1 MRSDPGRPSGPDT
14 AAAPPDKVSAARDA
28 ILSATAVLL
37 TEQGLGATRTR
48 DVTARAGVSTGLLNH
63 YFTWRALRAEALGL
77 ALRAGLDAV
86 LPEAS
91 GTPADPRGDL
101 ERLARGAFDE
111 GADPLWRLW
120 VEATEAAP
128 GDPAVARVL
137 AQATGEL
144 VARIADRL
152 AQGAR
157 LGLWRCSDPQGAA
170 FRLMA
175 LHDGLA
181 GLILSGL
188 PGLTRADA
196 TAHLATAL
204 SLECPPLEGPR

>member
-1 MRSDPGRPSGPDT
+1 MSPDPILPPSGDQDAT
-14 AAAPPDKVSAARDA
+14 ADKGSAARRA
-28 ILSATAVLL
+28 ILSATAGLL
-37 TEQGLGATRTR
+37 AEQGLSATRTR

-63 YFTWRALRAEALGL
+63 YFTWAALRAEALGL

-86 LPEAS
+86 LPATG
-91 GTPADPRGDL
+91 GTPLDPRGEL
-101 ERLARGAFDE
+101 EALAQGAFDE
-111 GADPLWRLW
+111 GSDPLWRLW

-128 GDPAVARVL
+128 TDPAVAAVL
-137 AQATGEL
+137 AQATHDL
-144 VARIADRL
+144 VVRIAERL
-152 AQGAR
+152 DLGAR
-157 LGLWRCSDPQGAA
+157 MGLWRCADPQGAA

-204 SLECPPLEGPR
+204 ALECPPAGGLQ

>member
-1 MRSDPGRPSGPDT
+1 MSPDT
-14 AAAPPDKVSAARDA
+14 ATPASGHQDTNADKGSAARRA
-28 ILSATAVLL
+28 ILEATAALL
-37 TEQGLGATRTR
+37 AEQGLSATRTR

-63 YFTWRALRAEALGL
+63 YFTWGALRAEALGL

-86 LPEAS
+86 LPTAG
-91 GTPADPRGDL
+91 GTSPDPRGEL
-101 ERLARGAFDE
+101 ERLAQSAFDE
-111 GADPLWRLW
+111 GSDPLWRLW

-128 GDPAVARVL
+128 TDPAVAQVL
-137 AQATGEL
+137 AQATGDL

-152 AQGAR
+152 DHGAQ
-157 LGLWRCSDPQGAA
+157 LGLWRCADPQGAA

-204 SLECPPLEGPR
+204 ALECPPFEAPQ